1 MLERAVMQRGAGNG
15 WPAVEL
21 PVRPVIPLFQSFRLE
36 VRWAIHHM
44 PGVVEIPVSR
54 QNSAFAGQASMQLC
68 TGIGRLNMKSRC
80 CDPVVNGPIRR
91 VPEYVVTVVIHAK
104 DKAAV
109 DHDAERVQAVSH
121 RFVVATKILPL

>member
-15 WPAVEL
+15 WPTVEL
-21 PVRPVIPLFQSFRLE
+21 PVGPVIPLFKSFRLE
-36 VRWAIHHM
+36 LRWAIHHV

-54 QNSAFAGQASMQLC
+54 QDSSFAGHASMQLC
-68 TGIGRLNMKSRC
+68 TWIWRLNMKSRS

-91 VPEYVVTVVIHAK
+91 LPEYVVTVVIHAK

-109 DHDAERVQAVSH
+109 DHDAEGVQAVSH
-121 RFVVATKILPL
+121 RFVVATKI